1 MNVGDEDD
9 GLVISLAPGGGI
21 SSMPRQLRLAAS
33 LFAGEDD
40 GTVAIDL
47 SPSAARDLADVVERG
62 LAREAAAGA
71 LAIATAEALTCDFGD
86 HDGNPRRSVRPV
98 APPRP
103 APSVPLTGDPAAAF
117 KPPHRLR
124 AGRAVFATPLGLGWV
139 VMALMLLSLV
149 SALF

>member
-1 MNVGDEDD
+1 MSGGDEDD

-21 SSMPRQLRLAAS
+21 STMPRQLRLLVALTS
-33 LFAGEDD
+33 GDDD
-40 GTVAIDL
+40 GVVAIEM
-47 SPSAARDLADVVERG
+47 SRSAARDLADVVERG
-62 LAREAAAGA
+62 LARQAAAGA
-71 LAIATAEALTCDFGD
+71 AAIATAEALTCDFGD

-103 APSVPLTGDPAAAF
+103 APSVSLTGDPAAAF

-124 AGRAVFATPLGLGWV
+124 AGRAVFAVLLGLGWL

>member
-1 MNVGDEDD
+1 MNGGDEDA
-9 GLVISLAPGGGI
+9 GLVIGLSPGGGI
-21 SSMPRQLRLAAS
+21 GAMPRQLRLLAS
-33 LFAGEDD
+33 LLAGDDD
-40 GTVAIDL
+40 GTLAIEL
-47 SPSAARDLADVVERG
+47 SRSAARDLADVVERG

-71 LAIATAEALTCDFGD
+71 AAIATAEALTCDFGG

-124 AGRAVFATPLGLGWV
+124 AGRAVFAALLGLGWV
-139 VMALMLLSLV
+139 VVALMLLSLV